1 MNKHSTFLQKKA
13 QHTTLSSFLTR
24 VSGGV
29 ETTMSASEGPSSG
42 RPHAP
47 RIKEE
52 DQNTKGCRNWIRAH
66 VGEMAAKRERT
77 IITGEGPSGGG
88 ANPMLEM
95 RVLDCIL
102 SGSDEGAKQR

>member
-1 MNKHSTFLQKKA
+1 
-13 QHTTLSSFLTR
+13 
-24 VSGGV
+24 
-29 ETTMSASEGPSSG
+29 
-42 RPHAP
+42 
-47 RIKEE
+47 
-52 DQNTKGCRNWIRAH
+52 
-66 VGEMAAKRERT
+66 MAAKRETT